1 MKRLE
6 YLRTNT
12 LDELLKHLRKT
23 MTHLK
28 KTLNTLKRQL
38 SGWKIG
44 QFISCLDR

>member
-12 LDELLKHLRKT
+12 LNELLKHLRKT

-28 KTLNTLKRQL
+28 KTLNILKDSFLVGRLGSL
-38 SGWKIG
+38 SAV
-44 QFISCLDR
+44 